1 MKDNT
6 VARSQHS
13 AAEMIE
19 NVRATFAMEGIT
31 LDDVSMDNITRIA
44 TGAASGA
51 ASGEEVVAEIL
62 KKYKNR

>member
-13 AAEMIE
+13 TTEMIE

-44 TGAASGA
+44 TGAASG
-51 ASGEEVVAEIL
+51 EEVVAEIL
-62 KKYKNR
+62 KKYKNLK

>member
-1 MKDNT
+1 MKDNNI
-6 VARSQHS
+6 ARSQHS
-13 AAEMIE
+13 TTEMIE

-44 TGAASGA
+44 PGA

-62 KKYKNR
+62 KKYKNLK